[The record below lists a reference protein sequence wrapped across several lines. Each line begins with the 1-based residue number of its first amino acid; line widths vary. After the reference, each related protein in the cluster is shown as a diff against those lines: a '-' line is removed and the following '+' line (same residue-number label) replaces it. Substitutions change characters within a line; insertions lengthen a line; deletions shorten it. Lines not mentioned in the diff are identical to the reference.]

1 MNTPLFMAGG
11 GLPDDEGLNKGL
23 KIVLIVLGISLA
35 VLTSVELYYRIKIA
49 REKLNG
55 NLTDKD

>member
-1 MNTPLFMAGG
+1 MAGG